1 MNKDLRNTALYI
13 VNGIIC
19 DYKDYKGIYPTI
31 EIVRANFNFPKYA
44 GITDGEILHIIEMV
58 KRYDNR

>member
-19 DYKDYKGIYPTI
+19 DYKDHKGIYPSI
-31 EIVRANFNFPKYA
+31 EIVRACFNFPKYA
-44 GITDGEILHIIEMV
+44 DITDREIEHIITMV